1 MKDIGDY
8 VEIRNEM
15 EDVTVENFID
25 KEKLSEVDDEPKE
38 TLMQRQPRNQI
49 STDSK
54 STECPECG
62 VIYFDK
68 STMKKHYRSKHE
80 GIKYPCNKCEYQATT
95 QADVKRHI
103 QSRHGREQVSI

>member
-1 MKDIGDY
+1 MQDLQVKDIGDY

-15 EDVTVENFID
+15 EDVTEQNFIVD
-25 KEKLSEVDDEPKE
+25 KEKLNKVDDEPKE
-38 TLMQRQPRNQI
+38 TLIQRQPRNQI

-68 STMKKHYRSKHE
+68 STMKKHYRS
-80 GIKYPCNKCEYQATT
+80 
-95 QADVKRHI
+95 
-103 QSRHGREQVSI
+103 